1 MASPGEFLYI
11 LCPMALLRSAATV
24 GGYTMISR
32 ILGFLREMLTAAFL
46 GAGPLAD
53 AFFVALRLPNMFR
66 QLFAEG
72 AFSAAFVPL
81 FAGKLAQE
89 GHPAARR
96 FAEDSLAVLLV
107 ALLLFLVLGEL
118 TAPWILDVL
127 APGFRADPDK
137 FARAVDLTRI
147 MFPYLLF
154 ISLTA
159 LQGGVLNSLDRFA
172 AVAATPVLLN
182 IFLIAVLLGVRP
194 LTGTALAWAV
204 TSAGFAQFL
213 WLMFSCA
220 RAGLAL
226 SLPRPRL
233 TPEVRRLLRL
243 MFPGAIGAG
252 VVQIN
257 LVVSTAIASFL
268 PTGTV
273 AYLNYADRLNQLPLA
288 VVGFAVGTAILPPLS
303 RHVRQGEDARAIETQ
318 NRGVELALLLAL
330 PAAVA
335 LAVAAHPILAV
346 LFQHGKFTAA
356 DTAATAP
363 ALAAYALGLPAFVL
377 VKVMVPGFLA
387 RQDTKTPVQVA
398 AAAVI
403 VNVTLTVAL
412 GLTLAQLG
420 VALAL
425 TLAGW
430 VNALVLFTLLHRRG
444 HFSLDAQVRRALP
457 RILVAAVG
465 MGALLLALEHALA
478 VPLAERFVVRV
489 AALAAIVGAGLASF
503 AALAL
508 LLGAVD
514 WRALLRRMRRRP
526 A

>member
-1 MASPGEFLYI
+1 MASGGEFLYI
-11 LCPMALLRSAATV
+11 LRRMALLRSVATV

-32 ILGFLREMLTAAFL
+32 VLGFFREMLTAAFL

-66 QLFAEG
+66 SLFAEG

-81 FAGKLAQE
+81 FAGRLAQE
-89 GHPAARR
+89 GRPAARR
-96 FAEDSLAVLLV
+96 FAEDALAVLLV
-107 ALLLFLVLGEL
+107 ALLLFLVAGEIL
-118 TAPWILDVL
+118 TPWILDLL
-127 APGFRADPDK
+127 APGFRADPEK

-159 LQGGVLNSLDRFA
+159 LEGGVLNSLERFA
-172 AVAATPVLLN
+172 AAAATPVLLN
-182 IFLIAVLLGVRP
+182 IFLIAVLVGVRP
-194 LTGTALAWAV
+194 LTGAALAWAV
-204 TSAGFAQFL
+204 TAAGFAQFL

-220 RAGLAL
+220 RVGLPL

-233 TPEVRRLLRL
+233 TPEVRHLLRL
-243 MFPGAIGAG
+243 MLPGAFGAG

-257 LVVSTAIASFL
+257 LLVSTAMASFL
-268 PTGTV
+268 PSGTV

-303 RHVRQGEDARAIETQ
+303 RHVRSGDDARAIDTQ

-330 PAAVA
+330 PAAVG
-335 LAVAAHPILAV
+335 LAAAAHPILSV
-346 LFQHGKFTAA
+346 LFQHGKFTAI

-377 VKVMVPGFLA
+377 VKVLVPGFLA
-387 RQDTKTPVQVA
+387 RQDTKTPVQTA
-398 AAAVI
+398 ATAML

-412 GLTLAQLG
+412 GVTLAQLG

-430 VNALVLFTLLHRRG
+430 VNALMLLVLLHRHG
-444 HFSLDAQVRRALP
+444 HFAFDPRAKRALP
-457 RILVAAVG
+457 RILLAALG
-465 MGALLLALEHALA
+465 MGGLVLALEYVLRA
-478 VPLAERFVVRV
+478 PLTGAFVAQV
-489 AALAAIVGAGLASF
+489 

-508 LLGAVD
+508 LVAAGLAGFAVLVLLLGVAD
-514 WRALLRRMRRRP
+514 WRDLMRRFRR
-526 A
+526 